1 LCPRWECKIPVIT
14 VATLSNVFR
23 TCNISIIIECFK
35 TDWIMIFIIFITF
48 ILKSNKMNKLLFLIM
63 MPVLCFGQQKD
74 IYKNALP
81 LINKYFP
88 NNELVQNKLQGFYVK
103 FESCRDTNTVDWLI
117 SKQTELCALLTSS
130 IELGFDPDTD
140 QTRRRAYE
148 TYQLLNKALPCFSR
162 RPWTRNNIRCLGN
175 Y

>member
-1 LCPRWECKIPVIT
+1 MK
-14 VATLSNVFR
+14 
-23 TCNISIIIECFK
+23 
-35 TDWIMIFIIFITF
+35 
-48 ILKSNKMNKLLFLIM
+48 KLLFLLM

-117 SKQTELCALLTSS
+117 SKQSELCALLTSS
-130 IELGFDPDTD
+130 ILLCFAPDTD
-140 QTRRRAYE
+140 HTRRTAHE
-148 TYQLLNKALPCFSR
+148 THPQ
-162 RPWTRNNIRCLGN
+162 
-175 Y
+175 